1 MFTSAIFYFSTIRV
15 FMEGGSMENVGGKS
29 KSVENKL
36 ASDQSIKK
44 MFFTSLDPLIS
55 SIS

>member
-1 MFTSAIFYFSTIRV
+1 
-15 FMEGGSMENVGGKS
+15 MENVGEKS

-44 MFFTSLDPLIS
+44 IFFHLIRS
-55 SIS
+55 P

>member
-1 MFTSAIFYFSTIRV
+1 MK
-15 FMEGGSMENVGGKS
+15 NVGEKS

-44 MFFTSLDPLIS
+44 MFFYFIGPLHFVH
-55 SIS
+55 

>member
-1 MFTSAIFYFSTIRV
+1 
-15 FMEGGSMENVGGKS
+15 MENVEEKS

-44 MFFTSLDPLIS
+44 MFFYLIGPS
-55 SIS
+55 

>member
-1 MFTSAIFYFSTIRV
+1 VSI
-15 FMEGGSMENVGGKS
+15 ENVGEKS

-44 MFFTSLDPLIS
+44 MFFSPHWTP
-55 SIS
+55 